1 MILRKP
7 GAPKRANFS
16 KSNQI
21 RDIEAPGRPHFH
33 ISANAGSLTSTPS
46 QSSTVMASKR
56 DIAIL
61 NCYFYSDIMKGV
73 K

>member
-16 KSNQI
+16 KSNRI
-21 RDIEAPGRPHFH
+21 R
-33 ISANAGSLTSTPS
+33 NAGSLTSTPS